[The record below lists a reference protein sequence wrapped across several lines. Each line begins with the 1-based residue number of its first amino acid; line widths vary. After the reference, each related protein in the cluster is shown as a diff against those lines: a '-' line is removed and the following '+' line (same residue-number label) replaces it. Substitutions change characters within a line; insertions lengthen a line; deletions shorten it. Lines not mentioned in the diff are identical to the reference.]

1 MQYPSPRRRLPV
13 RLPPRPNRNMNE
25 KRPALVYAT
34 RAEAV
39 TEAERLARANPGR
52 IFVVLEAVEAVRK
65 VDVERVDLLPPGS
78 RLPRERRG
86 TDDIPF

>member
-1 MQYPSPRRRLPV
+1 MA
-13 RLPPRPNRNMNE
+13 
-25 KRPALVYAT
+25 ALQFWMVHGDGPTNYRHAT

-39 TEAERLARANPGR
+39 TEAERLARSNPGR

-78 RLPRERRG
+78 RLPHERRN